1 MTTVLPNSV
10 NYTESLPSL
19 PDNTTQIPV
28 VGMAINGQTFSP
40 GQQIQV
46 DLLNRGFLVPDS
58 LYIRYTITATTTGTA
73 TASSFMLGCPVY
85 TPINRLDVQVG
96 SQTIDTI
103 QNYNNVMNLLSNT
116 TLDIS
121 QKYGQQSIFGY
132 QALNATGNAI
142 AVPTLEQLDGRELL
156 WAAGAQVFSVGA
168 PLMCVLS
175 NADKL
180 LPLFSMP
187 QVRLVFTVESL
198 SSMFVNGTAQT
209 VSGFSISNFE
219 LCYKIV
225 DMGGAVEEMV
235 RNMGDKIYV
244 KSQSFAAASQTL
256 ASATSGYVE
265 LIYNQRYASVK
276 SLFVVNGGTAASS
289 VNKAFDSYDITSN
302 NGDYSFTVGG
312 VIYPQKAIS
321 TVVNRA
327 GGLMELK
334 SALGSIYDKNN
345 NFAINSIEYAYI
357 SANTTTAAA
366 PAKFYIGT
374 SVEKLNSDSLLTGI
388 STQNSAIS
396 YRVNIGT
403 ATSQAHTC
411 TLIVNYDALFE
422 IDTVNRQVSLKC

>member
-1 MTTVLPNSV
+1 
-10 NYTESLPSL
+10 
-19 PDNTTQIPV
+19 
-28 VGMAINGQTFSP
+28 
-40 GQQIQV
+40 
-46 DLLNRGFLVPDS
+46 
-58 LYIRYTITATTTGTA
+58 
-73 TASSFMLGCPVY
+73 
-85 TPINRLDVQVG
+85 
-96 SQTIDTI
+96 
-103 QNYNNVMNLLSNT
+103 MNLLSNT
-116 TLDIS
+116 TLDIA
-121 QKYGQQSIFGY
+121 QKYGQQSTFGY
-132 QALNATGNAI
+132 QALTSGTSL

-156 WAAGAQVFSVGA
+156 WAAGNQSFSVGA

-198 SSMFVNGTAQT
+198 SSMFANGTAQT
-209 VSGFSISNFE
+209 VTGFSISNFE
-219 LCYKIV
+219 LCYKVV

-244 KSQSFAAASQTL
+244 KSQSFASASQTL
-256 ASATSGYVE
+256 ASATSGFVE
-265 LIYNQRYASVK
+265 LVYNQRYASVK
-276 SLFVVNGGTAASS
+276 SLFVINGGTSAASI
-289 VNKAFDSYDITSN
+289 NKAFDSYDITSN
-302 NGDYSFTVGG
+302 NGDYSFTIGG
-312 VIYPQKAIS
+312 VIYPQKSIS
-321 TVVNRA
+321 TSVNRA
-327 GGLMELK
+327 GALMELK

-403 ATSQAHTC
+403 ATSQSHTC
-411 TLIVNYDALFE
+411 NLIVNYDALFE